1 MTKPITRTY
10 RENVCQKCQERPPKK
25 KIVQVP
31 VKTCRKVKPKYQ
43 PTKPTYKPTE
53 SPYKPT
59 EPPYKPAWFTTEPP
73 YKPTKPICEPL
84 YEEECEDIPKMEC
97 HTSYEDNCTDEP
109 KEVTKNFKSI
119 FLNINLLDN

>member
-31 VKTCRKVKPKYQ
+31 VKTCRKVKPTYKPTKPTYK

-53 SPYKPT
+53 ST
-59 EPPYKPAWFTTEPP
+59 

-97 HTSYEDNCTDEP
+97 HTRYEDNCTDEP
-109 KEVTKNFKSI
+109 EEVTKVFESI
-119 FLNINLLDN
+119 FFNANLLDNQV